1 MPIGQLIRSPPF
13 KVLVLTNFFCCATHS
28 GPIIHTVSYA
38 VTCGIPLTTAVTIYS
53 VEGLAGLGGRIAFG
67 LAGDRFGA
75 RRILIAGLLMQ
86 AFFAASYYFASSLSA
101 FYAVAVLFGFTYG
114 GVMPL
119 YAVLARENFPLRIMP
134 AAGRDG
140 RVIVGQKHLLD
151 RLLIAL
157 LTNGHVLLEGV
168 PGLAKTL
175 ALKTLANCL
184 AVRFKRLQ
192 FTPDMLP
199 ADIVGTMIYNPQ
211 DGAFRTKHGP
221 IFSNLILADEIN
233 RAPAKVQSA
242 LLEAMQERQVT
253 IGDETYPLP
262 APFLVLAT
270 QNPLEQEGTYPL
282 PEAQIDRFMMK
293 VIVDYPTRTEERAIL
308 DAMATTEPMIVPRAV
323 VSAAQILAARHVV
336 NMLFVDDKVR
346 DYIVDIVL
354 ATRPP
359 IAAGLDLNGY
369 VQTAPRRGPPSRSR
383 WGHAPWHFSM
393 AGTSSRRRTS
403 RRLRWMYC
411 AIGCR

>member
-1 MPIGQLIRSPPF
+1 MNEQAAPRGGE
-13 KVLVLTNFFCCATHS
+13 LTRAS
-28 GPIIHTVSYA
+28 REA
-38 VTCGIPLTTAVTIYS
+38 VT
-53 VEGLAGLGGRIAFG
+53 
-67 LAGDRFGA
+67 
-75 RRILIAGLLMQ
+75 
-86 AFFAASYYFASSLSA
+86 
-101 FYAVAVLFGFTYG
+101 
-114 GVMPL
+114 
-119 YAVLARENFPLRIMP
+119 ENSIWIRPLREEM
-134 AAGRDG
+134 G

-175 ALKTLANCL
+175 ALKSLANCL
-184 AVRFKRLQ
+184 SVRFKRLQ

-293 VIVDYPTRTEERAIL
+293 VIIDYPTRSEERAIL
-308 DAMATTEPMIVPRAV
+308 DSMATTEPMVVPRTV
-323 VSAAQILAARHVV
+323 VGASQILDARHVV
-336 NMLFVDDKVR
+336 NTLFVDDKVR

-359 IAAGLDLNGY
+359 IAEKLNLNGY
-369 VQTAPRRGPPSRSR
+369 VQYGASPRATIALTLAARAMAFLNGR
-383 WGHAPWHFSM
+383 HFVTPQDVKTVAM
-393 AGTSSRRRTS
+393 DVLQHRVAVTYEAEAENVTS
-403 RRLRWMYC
+403 RDVVEKILNTLPVP
-411 AIGCR
+411 

>member
-1 MPIGQLIRSPPF
+1 MNPKAAPPGGEQVLNIPEQPMASRTPGSEMRASREIVNENSTWIR
-13 KVLVLTNFFCCATHS
+13 
-28 GPIIHTVSYA
+28 
-38 VTCGIPLTTAVTIYS
+38 
-53 VEGLAGLGGRIAFG
+53 
-67 LAGDRFGA
+67 
-75 RRILIAGLLMQ
+75 
-86 AFFAASYYFASSLSA
+86 
-101 FYAVAVLFGFTYG
+101 
-114 GVMPL
+114 
-119 YAVLARENFPLRIMP
+119 PLREEM
-134 AAGRDG
+134 A
-140 RVIVGQKHLLD
+140 RVIVGQRHLLD

-157 LTNGHVLLEGV
+157 LTDGHVLLEGV

-175 ALKTLANCL
+175 ALKCLANCIS
-184 AVRFKRLQ
+184 VRFKRLQ

-262 APFLVLAT
+262 TPFMVLAT
-270 QNPLEQEGTYPL
+270 QNPLEQEGTYAL

-293 VIVDYPTRTEERAIL
+293 VIVDYPTRVEERAIL
-308 DAMATTEPMIVPRAV
+308 DAMATTEPMIVPRTV
-323 VSAAQILAARHVV
+323 VSASQILDARHVV
-336 NMLFVDDKVR
+336 NILFVDDKVR

-369 VQTAPRRGPPSRSR
+369 VQNGASPRATIALTLAARAMAFLNGR
-383 WGHAPWHFSM
+383 HFVTPQDVKTVAMDVLRHRVSVTYE
-393 AGTSSRRRTS
+393 AEAENVTSKDVVERILNT
-403 RRLRWMYC
+403 LPVP
-411 AIGCR
+411 